1 MSSTQLQMNANLNA
15 GHMMGSGAFA
25 SDMAQRRPLAMQKK
39 MNQNYQRYMDKMD
52 EALNKCIDKNI
63 FPHWRNHQSLKGK
76 LDFSSFKAGAP

>member
-1 MSSTQLQMNANLNA
+1 
-15 GHMMGSGAFA
+15 MGGYGNDLA
-25 SDMAQRRPLAMQKK
+25 DRRPLAMQKK

-76 LDFSSFKAGAP
+76 SLF